1 MVPVYSG
8 HQPLLG
14 RSPPGQEAGAGRCK
28 TLWGVFQRTEGHWQ
42 DKERGRRCQ
51 IHQMPTLPGKYSAV
65 KKIDNILNK
74 SNKQQQQKKTCK
86 QSIMKCE
93 VLSPFSGFL

>member
-14 RSPPGQEAGAGRCK
+14 RSPLGLEAGAGHCK
-28 TLWGVFQRTEGHWQ
+28 ILWGVFQRTEGHWQ
-42 DKERGRRCQ
+42 DKERGRSCQ

-65 KKIDNILNK
+65 KKIENILNK
-74 SNKQQQQKKTCK
+74 TNNNKTASKA
-86 QSIMKCE
+86 
-93 VLSPFSGFL
+93 L